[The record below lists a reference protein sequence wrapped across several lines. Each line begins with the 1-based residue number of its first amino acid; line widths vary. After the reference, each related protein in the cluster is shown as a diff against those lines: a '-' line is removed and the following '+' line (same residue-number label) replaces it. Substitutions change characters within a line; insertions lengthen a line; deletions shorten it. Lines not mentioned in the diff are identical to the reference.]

1 MGLQEGARS
10 VSEGNG
16 KVSGCGSE
24 GPSGLNLMRFKVY
37 KVTFVFLHI
46 LNLFFFGWVVWWDT
60 EGHSI
65 WTSWQLASSSRECE
79 EVVWGVFI
87 NHTA

>member
-24 GPSGLNLMRFKVY
+24 GSSGLNLMRFNVY
-37 KVTFVFLHI
+37 KVTFVFFLI
-46 LNLFFFGWVVWWDT
+46 LNLFFLWVVWWDT
-60 EGHSI
+60 QGRSI
-65 WTSWQLASSSRECE
+65 WTCWQLALSSRECE
-79 EVVWGVFI
+79 EDVWGVFI
-87 NHTA
+87 NHTV

>member
-24 GPSGLNLMRFKVY
+24 GSSGLNLMRFNVY
-37 KVTFVFLHI
+37 KVTFVFFLI
-46 LNLFFFGWVVWWDT
+46 LNLFFLWVVW
-60 EGHSI
+60 
-65 WTSWQLASSSRECE
+65 
-79 EVVWGVFI
+79 
-87 NHTA
+87 

>member
-1 MGLQEGARS
+1 M
-10 VSEGNG
+10 SEGNG

-46 LNLFFFGWVVWWDT
+46 LNLFFLDALCGGILKDIQFGQA
-60 EGHSI
+60 GKF
-65 WTSWQLASSSRECE
+65 ASFSRECE
-79 EVVWGVFI
+79 EGVWGVFI

>member
-24 GPSGLNLMRFKVY
+24 GSSGLNLMRFNVY
-37 KVTFVFLHI
+37 KVTFVFFLIH
-46 LNLFFFGWVVWWDT
+46 NLFFYGLCGGILKDIQS
-60 EGHSI
+60 GHAGN
-65 WTSWQLASSSRECE
+65 LLCPPENAKRMC
-79 EVVWGVFI
+79 GVFL
-87 NHTA
+87 